1 MRPATL
7 EFLKQRFSEYYRKG
21 VFALPPALEQREWG
35 FIFFDPAYPEI
46 RMRRH
51 IGFGSKSETVDYL
64 RTMVPAHAY
73 YSSAYYA
80 APAAGTMQEKGW
92 AGADLIFDLDADHI
106 IRVRDYSVMLAR
118 VKQETEKLMAML
130 TDELGFHPRSI
141 SVVFSGGRG
150 YHIHIREIG
159 IRGWSSQ
166 ERRELVDYVCGIGLD
181 PAIMLA
187 APSSKAN
194 GWPRRYRGALAGYI
208 RWLLSEPRAAAV
220 KHLTAIEGIGDDSA
234 EKILA
239 VGSSLLEELD
249 RGVPVTPLPGRF
261 VQAVAAGRVE
271 GFTSRLRE
279 TAALA
284 DEPVTTDIKRLIRMP
299 TSLHGGSGLRVVP
312 LAAAELAGFDPL
324 VDAVVFGEREVRV
337 EMNVAM
343 TMSMLGNSYPLGKGE
358 QVVPEALAVFLACR
372 GVAEIAGGGRR
383 GS

>member
-35 FIFFDPAYPEI
+35 FIFFDPLFPEI

-64 RTMVPAHAY
+64 RTMVPAHVY

-80 APAAGTMQEKGW
+80 TPAAGSMQEKGW

-118 VKQETEKLMAML
+118 VKQETEKLLAML
-130 TDELGFHPRSI
+130 TDELGFNPRSI

-159 IRGWSSQ
+159 IRGWNSQ

-181 PAIMLA
+181 PGTMLA
-187 APSSKAN
+187 ARPGQTN
-194 GWPRRYRGALAGYI
+194 GWPRRYRRAFSEYL
-208 RWLLSEPRAAAV
+208 RWLLSEPRAEAI
-220 KHLTAIEGIGDDSA
+220 KHLTVIEGIGDESA
-234 EKILA
+234 EKLLA
-239 VGSSLLEELD
+239 AGSALLDELD
-249 RGVPVTPLPGRF
+249 RGVRATSLSGRF
-261 VQAVAAGRVE
+261 MQAMAAGRVE
-271 GFTSRLRE
+271 AFTARLRE

-312 LAAAELAGFDPL
+312 LAAGELAGFDPL
-324 VDAVVFGEREVRV
+324 VDAVVFGEREVKV

-343 TMSMLGNSYPLGKGE
+343 TMSMLGNTYQLGKGE
-358 QVVPEALAVFLACR
+358 RVVPEALAVFLACR
-372 GVAEIAGGGRR
+372 GFAEMAGGGRR